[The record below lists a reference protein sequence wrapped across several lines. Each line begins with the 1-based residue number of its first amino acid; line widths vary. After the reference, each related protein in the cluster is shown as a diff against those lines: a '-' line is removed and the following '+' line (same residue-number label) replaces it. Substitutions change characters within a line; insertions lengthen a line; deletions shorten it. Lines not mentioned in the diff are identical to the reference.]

1 MALASLAA
9 LGLAIFLGF
18 VKKMNT
24 GLLCTALALLV
35 GRLAGIS
42 DDEII
47 RGFNYSLFLMLLGVT
62 YLFGLAEINGTLALL
77 SKKIVALSGRR
88 TYLVPIVMYL
98 FATILSALGPGTIP
112 TAAIMMVFGMT
123 LAKEMNINPAML
135 AAIISWHK
143 WEAVPIR
150 SNGSLRSP
158 WSPIPQASAPYRR
171 AARWRWR
178 PIRQKAG

>member
-1 MALASLAA
+1 MSGQNKEDMMALASLAA

-62 YLFGLAEINGTLALL
+62 YLFGADGAMQYGWYTDASGMRYFQTNGAMAVNTTLA
-77 SKKIVALSGRR
+77 VGGV
-88 TYLVPIVMYL
+88 TYVFDANGLATAVPV
-98 FATILSALGPGTIP
+98 
-112 TAAIMMVFGMT
+112 
-123 LAKEMNINPAML
+123 INPATWVTDPATGVTIDTATGAVVPAETVAAAAA
-135 AAIISWHK
+135 AAI
-143 WEAVPIR
+143 A
-150 SNGSLRSP
+150 
-158 WSPIPQASAPYRR
+158 
-171 AARWRWR
+171 
-178 PIRQKAG
+178 QK